1 MTESFSKHPTLK
13 WMVQNA
19 QSVMIRNLAPERMVQ
34 SALPS
39 TRLELC
45 TDTDGKMITLYKSN
59 VTSQSLNPTWTMSG
73 LVPSAAQKDY
83 LNIKNI
89 IVRAVCTNADK
100 SESVIFSE
108 EVNLTQLVPFKQP
121 VLNGKFS
128 IPINLLLINIDD
140 ALYTTER
147 SFNIFFARTA
157 KYTGDVFV
165 LDEET
170 DPDTLAT
177 TSALSEGIAASQI
190 HIEVLRK
197 GLTTTLQKTD
207 LVRLQTKKN
216 DRQAELEKLRAE
228 VAAAEAELTQNTI
241 AFAEEKR
248 IFAAG
253 RKAEMM
259 ESTAA
264 CQELLT
270 LQQSAR
276 VTINNKKQDWLKIKF
291 LLEARK
297 IKLLSELQ
305 TIYPI
310 ERLDNG
316 EFAIRGVEMPAD
328 LYAREDEQVAAALGY
343 TVHLLLL
350 ASKYLEIPLR
360 YQLLFMAS
368 RSFIRDPVVGNGT
381 TLPLFRRGTERER
394 FDRAVLW

>member
-1 MTESFSKHPTLK
+1 
-13 WMVQNA
+13 
-19 QSVMIRNLAPERMVQ
+19 MVQ

-157 KYTGDVFV
+157 KYTGEVFV

-228 VAAAEAELTQNTI
+228 VAAAEAELTQDTI

-264 CQELLT
+264 CQALLA

-276 VTINNKKQDWLKIKF
+276 GTINNKKQDWLKIKF

-316 EFAIRGVEMPAD
+316 ECPQIYM
-328 LYAREDEQVAAALGY
+328 REK
-343 TVHLLLL
+343 T
-350 ASKYLEIPLR
+350 SNKYLEIPLR

-368 RSFIRDPVVGNGT
+368 RSFIRDPVVANGT

-394 FDRAVLW
+394 FDRAVLWLKRAVEQLLQSRGVTYEPNQHILSNIHALFSCEMCPKIAI

>member
-1 MTESFSKHPTLK
+1 MHLSF
-13 WMVQNA
+13 
-19 QSVMIRNLAPERMVQ
+19 R
-34 SALPS
+34 
-39 TRLELC
+39 
-45 TDTDGKMITLYKSN
+45 TD
-59 VTSQSLNPTWTMSG
+59 
-73 LVPSAAQKDY
+73 
-83 LNIKNI
+83 I

-108 EVNLTQLVPFKQP
+108 EVNLAQLVPFKQP

-157 KYTGDVFV
+157 KYTGEVFV

-177 TSALSEGIAASQI
+177 TSALSEGIAASQN

-197 GLTTTLQKTD
+197 GLTNTLQKTD

-216 DRQAELEKLRAE
+216 DRQAELEKVKASSSQFVVFNFRSLTSFPFLSHLQLRAE
-228 VAAAEAELTQNTI
+228 VAAAEAELTQDTI

-276 VTINNKKQDWLKIKF
+276 VTINNKKQDWLKIKVFF
-291 LLEARK
+291 LFSVDHVFCSIHA
-297 IKLLSELQ
+297 LSFLVRTFELF
-305 TIYPI
+305 TTTYH
-310 ERLDNG
+310 
-316 EFAIRGVEMPAD
+316 V
-328 LYAREDEQVAAALGY
+328 
-343 TVHLLLL
+343 
-350 ASKYLEIPLR
+350 
-360 YQLLFMAS
+360 QLFVD
-368 RSFIRDPVVGNGT
+368 SFYWKHVKSNC
-381 TLPLFRRGTERER
+381 
-394 FDRAVLW
+394 